1 MKKLILLMLG
11 ISFLSIAQQV
21 AIIKGTVR
29 PDSPGAGE
37 MASHADRIRSTL
49 SALGIQTVVI
59 PDNEITA
66 KKLEGIKLAIFP
78 YNAALLDNDYLAIES
93 FVKNGGQIMTFY
105 SSDGRL
111 AELLDLQTP

>member
-11 ISFLSIAQQV
+11 ISLLSIAQQV

-49 SALGIQTVVI
+49 SALGIQTVI
-59 PDNEITA
+59 ILMSRDQLRP
-66 KKLEGIKLAIFP
+66 
-78 YNAALLDNDYLAIES
+78 ALT
-93 FVKNGGQIMTFY
+93 VTV
-105 SSDGRL
+105 
-111 AELLDLQTP
+111 